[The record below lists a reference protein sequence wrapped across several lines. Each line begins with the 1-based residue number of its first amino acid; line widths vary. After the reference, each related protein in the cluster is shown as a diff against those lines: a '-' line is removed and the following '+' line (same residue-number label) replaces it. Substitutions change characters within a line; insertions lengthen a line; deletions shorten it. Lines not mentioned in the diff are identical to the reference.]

1 MASLSCLRVDVNYS
15 IDRTASL
22 PPQSLLPL
30 LLSLLK
36 EQPSLKDTILPLI
49 PRPTLET
56 AVHALAQS
64 AKRLNDAQPFATKHT
79 ANTRA
84 YILGRLQTQIGDYES
99 IWTSYLPY
107 FSCMPSSV
115 QHTSSTSS
123 TGQAHGNPHFQLN
136 SRDKFHPA
144 ETFSFLQ
151 AVTTHIFN
159 QFPEAQDELV
169 KRLLPTLS
177 EEWRMWVTRL
187 DEQINGQSRIVG
199 SDVVRTWRR
208 GLKDLVEG
216 AVRSQDATKAM
227 KEVRDKWESSVGWLQ
242 PPSPSHYAQAM
253 DEH

>member
-159 QFPEAQDELV
+159 QFTEAQDELV

>member
-1 MASLSCLRVDVNYS
+1 MGVNYS
-15 IDRTASL
+15 IDPTASL

-64 AKRLNDAQPFATKHT
+64 AKRLTDAQPFATKHT
-79 ANTRA
+79 ANTRG
-84 YILGRLQTQIGDYES
+84 YILGRLQTHIGDYES

-107 FSCMPSSV
+107 FSCMPPSV
-115 QHTSSTSS
+115 QHSSSASS
-123 TGQAHGNPHFQLN
+123 AGQTHGTPHQQLN

-151 AVTTHIFN
+151 AVTSHILS

-169 KRLLPTLS
+169 KRLLPALAV
-177 EEWRMWVTRL
+177 EWKMWVTRL
-187 DEQINGQSRIVG
+187 DEQVNGQSRIVG

-216 AVRSQDATKAM
+216 SARNQDATKTM

-242 PPSPSHYAQAM
+242 PPSPSYYAHAM